1 MRGGGGRNGAPKA
14 ARIIPLAKC
23 AKCAKTLEVL
33 RPHLGDLGVLGEN
46 MVLDTGVSCTGGGGG
61 CRMDCL

>member
-1 MRGGGGRNGAPKA
+1 MKGGGGRNGAPKA

-23 AKCAKTLEVL
+23 AKTLEVL
-33 RPHLGDLGVLGEN
+33 RPHLGDIGVLDEN